1 MDKSYSLLLDLIRF
15 CAAVAVFFY
24 HAEFDQFKVK
34 WLSPVAS
41 FGHDAVLVFFIL
53 SGFVISFVATTK
65 ETSWQAY
72 SASRLARIIS
82 VAFPALLLT
91 ALLMLAAEHELIN
104 SSKSVIDSDQWKIL
118 IHSLIFISQST
129 FSSSGMLS
137 FNTPFWSIN
146 YEVWYY
152 IIFGLAI
159 FTSGSLRIIALA
171 ISSVAAGYKIM
182 LLFPIW
188 AMGILLFRIQKI
200 PHKNNIAGL
209 TILIF
214 CGLIY
219 GTLRVLNI
227 DDLIL
232 EKTAHYIFGSRSAA
246 RDILAFSNQFLRD
259 YFVSLIILAAFYGA
273 YLCRF
278 TFERFLTK
286 NEKII
291 RTCANSSFT
300 IYLFHWPL
308 LTVFASFSDNSHFIL
323 ISTIISCY
331 VISVYN
337 NKLWIHLRHLF
348 NSWLMPKT
356 IKGNQDVTH

>member
-53 SGFVISFVATTK
+53 SGFVIYFVAATK
-65 ETSWQAY
+65 ENSWQAY
-72 SASRLARIIS
+72 TASRLARIIS

-104 SSKSVIDSDQWKIL
+104 LSKTAIDSDEWSIL
-118 IHSLIFISQST
+118 THSLFFISQTT
-129 FSSSGMLS
+129 FSSSGTLI
-137 FNTPFWSIN
+137 FNRPLWSIN

-152 IIFGLAI
+152 IIFGFAL
-159 FTSGSLRIIALA
+159 FTSGLSRIIAIA
-171 ISSVAAGYKIM
+171 IASIVAGYKIM

-188 AMGILLFRIQKI
+188 AMGILLFRTQKI

-209 TILIF
+209 TILFF

-219 GTLRVLNI
+219 GTLRALNL
-227 DDLIL
+227 DDLIQ
-232 EKTAHYIFGSRSAA
+232 EYTARYIFGSPSSAQ
-246 RDILAFSNQFLRD
+246 DILAFSKQFLRD
-259 YFVSLIILAAFYGA
+259 YLISLIIFAAFYGA

-278 TFERFLTK
+278 MFERSLTK
-286 NEKII
+286 HEKII
-291 RTCANSSFT
+291 RACANSSFT

-308 LTVFASFSDNSHFIL
+308 LTLFANCSDSSYFIL

-331 VISVYN
+331 LISLYN
-337 NKLWIHLRHLF
+337 NKLWIQLRRLF
-348 NSWLMPKT
+348 NSWLIPKPT
-356 IKGNQDVTH
+356 EGNQHVNH